1 MQIEHSVP
9 GWPGKEPLLMRV
21 EADSVGEFIER
32 AQSAAG
38 AKAKMRN
45 GILVSETARY
55 AAGQERWAGEGCAA
69 LTRWLSEGRPETL
82 TAIESMKERLATE
95 APAAFAQPAPRRRR
109 VRGLD
114 CGEEADLDR
123 FARRDLQCWE
133 EMRREAMPRRMVT
146 LGVPLGASSAVRP
159 EQMRARGAA
168 GVALADWLGAQGYA
182 VRIVGYHLSARIASE
197 QGGYSVETVELKR
210 SNAPLDIAAV
220 ATAACETAFVRCAI
234 LPSLVRC
241 ADFALNSCL
250 GYPAD
255 PTAEQRAFLGLDIVV
270 PESACYGNGAA
281 RWLSETVTA
290 IQAGDLLNPEGKI
303 AIGAVNF

>member
-168 GVALADWLGAQGYA
+168 AIALADWLAAQGYV
-182 VRIVGYHLSARIASE
+182 VRIVGYHLSARINSE
-197 QGGYSVETVELKR
+197 NHGYSVELVELKR
-210 SNAPLDIAAV
+210 SNAPLDLAAV